1 MPRPSSDRKQEI
13 VEVALDVTDQLGVGA
28 LSTTAIAARIGITQ
42 PAIFRHFPRKSDLW
56 EGIGQHLVEQMQE
69 RWDAALAIDAPARD
83 RAAALARAQLSFI
96 ALRPAVLDIVF
107 SRQLHNENATLRLL
121 FQRVLLRLSG
131 HFETLF
137 RQMRPDDSAEAQ
149 RDAALIAL
157 SILPATA
164 LRWSMAGKGF
174 DLVAEGMRL
183 FERHL
188 QNEVQA

>member
-1 MPRPSSDRKQEI
+1 MPRPAIDRKQEI

-42 PAIFRHFPRKSDLW
+42 PAIFRHFPKKSDLW

-69 RWDAALAIDAPARD
+69 RWDAALTTEGPARD
-83 RAAALARAQLSFI
+83 RAAALARAQLTFI

-164 LRWSMAGKGF
+164 LRWSMSGKGF

>member
-164 LRWSMAGKGF
+164 LRWSMAEKGF